1 MKRDEKFW
9 DETLGGLDEKYINET
24 AEKLAENDSFSAE
37 QQTPELLKIPETK
50 KSRWGVVLGVCAGVA
65 AVVCLCLTG
74 VVLAN
79 MRSIE
84 IKVTGTPV
92 TTLPPVVSETEDT
105 AEQIGTAEPV
115 VTAPPEKHKL
125 DGSEETFSAAFTD
138 IITDRKSYLKLY
150 ENVFYGEWTEQNTGG
165 KLILSYNRDFYSP
178 GDLFG
183 GFVDTGSGAFILNE
197 TEKGREYYYV
207 SYYEPNVLYY
217 YDDNSGEIAFG
228 SYEKAYIRTD
238 PMEYQREA
246 VPGKVSYLGVNK
258 LSEEIKDGNSGL
270 ELTMSQALIFE
281 DGNYC
286 CIYGEDYNFELISR
300 EENSLSYRCNYR
312 REDGGKTLS
321 VTVNMVNDEGLWYV
335 GSFSAGDEALFFPI
349 TDDDKSK
356 LPEELFTGAPTMD
369 FSIMDNYFYGRWIG
383 IGDAGEE
390 CELFIT
396 NGKDCFAEPEGY
408 GVVFTGFYSDEQGWY
423 MTGMFGGTLTC
434 YYIPTDEPDRMYCYY
449 NLDEPCQRKNF
460 EMYYDRVA
468 PAADYNSDMTTY
480 HGALSSLG
488 LLRLKQL
495 TGFELTEE
503 MTTITVDGISWIRD
517 TDRYSS
523 VSKLYCTYIKDK
535 LSITMRYVRY
545 SEEYEVHQAPEL
557 QYITLHFEQKNG
569 KWEMTSAERYKSGI
583 EELKTPAYL
592 EAQKQVD
599 ATNAEILKENPEAS
613 SLCKL
618 SSEVRYFTTDEGY
631 YYAVRRFGPDMAPD
645 LEYGEIYYFN
655 GLDYMVIDENGYL
668 TDDYVMEDYS
678 VGWIKGAECIE
689 GYLYAGVQS
698 DGRENIY
705 RYDSSGKREVF
716 LAGFSGLRLLGENYL
731 LLSNGGVSRLYDI
744 ASGYYHLPADIT
756 KFVFDED
763 GGGFTATMS
772 PDIDLHI
779 RYNINE
785 MTIEEQVKLLNLKA
799 DHIWTY
805 TQLQSPTVDD
815 GEGKA
820 AVLHDSDK
828 RRYVYPVIQE
838 EFKNYDN
845 VYNLISSVYT
855 ESCTNEIL
863 SQELPTYMRFMT
875 LGKTYCSGGGPG
887 TLVGV
892 ARIECKVKS
901 VSGDTAE
908 LEYTAYY
915 PNFDGLPQEEVDV
928 HEVYTIEA
936 VNTEKGWRLFRYY
949 SPFTPGTQ

>member
-1 MKRDEKFW
+1 MKMDEKFW

-24 AEKLAENDSFSAE
+24 AEKLAENDIFAAE
-37 QQTPELLKIPETK
+37 HQTTPQLMKIPPQK
-50 KSRWGVVLGVCAGVA
+50 KSRWGVVLGVCAGIA
-65 AVVCLCLTG
+65 AVVCLCLIG
-74 VVLAN
+74 VIAGN

-84 IKVTGTPV
+84 IKVTGTPA
-92 TTLPPVVSETEDT
+92 TTLPPVTIQSDDTAKPESTSQPAESTISDTTLPAVTSQSEENTTSEPEDT
-105 AEQIGTAEPV
+105 
-115 VTAPPEKHKL
+115 
-125 DGSEETFSAAFTD
+125 
-138 IITDRKSYLKLY
+138 
-150 ENVFYGEWTEQNTGG
+150 
-165 KLILSYNRDFYSP
+165 
-178 GDLFG
+178 
-183 GFVDTGSGAFILNE
+183 
-197 TEKGREYYYV
+197 
-207 SYYEPNVLYY
+207 
-217 YDDNSGEIAFG
+217 
-228 SYEKAYIRTD
+228 
-238 PMEYQREA
+238 
-246 VPGKVSYLGVNK
+246 
-258 LSEEIKDGNSGL
+258 EEIF
-270 ELTMSQALIFE
+270 TPQ
-281 DGNYC
+281 
-286 CIYGEDYNFELISR
+286 
-300 EENSLSYRCNYR
+300 
-312 REDGGKTLS
+312 
-321 VTVNMVNDEGLWYV
+321 
-335 GSFSAGDEALFFPI
+335 P
-349 TDDDKSK
+349 DDDELK
-356 LPEELFTGAPTMD
+356 LPEALFTGAPTMD
-369 FSIMDNYFYGRWIG
+369 FSIMDNYFYGRWTG
-383 IGDAGEE
+383 IDDTLEE

-408 GVVFTGFYSDEQGWY
+408 GVVCTGFYSDEQGWY

-434 YYIPTDEPDRMYCYY
+434 YYIPADEPDRMYCYY

-468 PAADYNSDMTTY
+468 PVSDYNRDMSTY
-480 HGALSSLG
+480 YGEISSLG
-488 LLRLKQL
+488 LIRLKQL
-495 TGFELTEE
+495 TGFEFIEE
-503 MTTITVDGISWIRD
+503 MTTITVDGIRWIRD

-523 VSKLYCTYIKDK
+523 PSKLYCTYLKNE
-535 LSITMRYVRY
+535 LSFTMRYVRY
-545 SEEYEVHQAPEL
+545 SEEYESNSEPQR
-557 QYITLHFEQKNG
+557 QYITLNLEQKNG
-569 KWEMTSAERYKSGI
+569 EWEMTSAERYKSGI

-592 EAQKQVD
+592 KAQKTVD
-599 ATNAEILKENPEAS
+599 VINADILKQNPEES
-613 SLCKL
+613 TLCKL
-618 SSEVRYFTTDEGY
+618 SSEVRYFTADEGY
-631 YYAVRRFGPDMAPD
+631 YYAVRRFGPDMALD

-655 GLDYMVIDENGYL
+655 GLDYTAIDEYGNL
-668 TDDYVMEDYS
+668 TGDYVMEDYS

-698 DGRENIY
+698 DGKENIY

-716 LAGFSGLRLLGENYL
+716 LAGFSGLQLLGENYL

-756 KFVFDED
+756 KLVFDED

-779 RYNINE
+779 RYNIKE

-805 TQLQSPTVDD
+805 TQLQSPAVDQ

-820 AVLHDSDK
+820 AILHDSGGQL
-828 RRYVYPVIQE
+828 VYPVIQE

-875 LGKTYCSGGGPG
+875 LGKTYCSGGGSG

-901 VSGDTAE
+901 VSGNTAE

-936 VNTEKGWRLFRYY
+936 VNTDKGWRLCRYY
-949 SPFTPGTQ
+949 SPYMPGTQ

>member
-1 MKRDEKFW
+1 MKMDEKFW

-24 AEKLAENDSFSAE
+24 AEKLAENDIFAAE
-37 QQTPELLKIPETK
+37 HQTTPQLMKIPPQK
-50 KSRWGVVLGVCAGVA
+50 KSRWGVVLGICTGIA
-65 AVVCLCLTG
+65 AVVCLGLTG
-74 VVLAN
+74 VIMGN

-84 IKVTGTPV
+84 IKVTGTPA
-92 TTLPPVVSETEDT
+92 TTLPPVVSETDDT
-105 AEQIGTAEPV
+105 AKPEATSQPAESTISDTTLPA
-115 VTAPPEKHKL
+115 VTSQ
-125 DGSEETFSAAFTD
+125 SEE
-138 IITDRKSYLKLY
+138 
-150 ENVFYGEWTEQNTGG
+150 NTT
-165 KLILSYNRDFYSP
+165 SEP
-178 GDLFG
+178 
-183 GFVDTGSGAFILNE
+183 
-197 TEKGREYYYV
+197 EY
-207 SYYEPNVLYY
+207 
-217 YDDNSGEIAFG
+217 
-228 SYEKAYIRTD
+228 T
-238 PMEYQREA
+238 
-246 VPGKVSYLGVNK
+246 
-258 LSEEIKDGNSGL
+258 EEIF
-270 ELTMSQALIFE
+270 TPQ
-281 DGNYC
+281 
-286 CIYGEDYNFELISR
+286 
-300 EENSLSYRCNYR
+300 
-312 REDGGKTLS
+312 
-321 VTVNMVNDEGLWYV
+321 
-335 GSFSAGDEALFFPI
+335 P
-349 TDDDKSK
+349 DDDELK
-356 LPEELFTGAPTMD
+356 LPEALFTGAPTMD
-369 FSIMDNYFYGRWIG
+369 FSIMDNYFYGRWTG
-383 IGDAGEE
+383 IDDTLEE

-408 GVVFTGFYSDEQGWY
+408 GVVCTGFYSDEQGWY

-434 YYIPTDEPDRMYCYY
+434 YYIPADEPDRMYCYY
-449 NLDEPCQRKNF
+449 NLDEPCQRKDF

-468 PAADYNSDMTTY
+468 PVSDYNRDMSTY
-480 HGALSSLG
+480 YGEISSLG
-488 LLRLKQL
+488 LIRLKQL
-495 TGFELTEE
+495 TGFEFTEE
-503 MTTITVDGISWIRD
+503 TEDITVDGIRWIRD

-523 VSKLYCTYIKDK
+523 VRKLYCTYLKNT

-545 SEEYEVHQAPEL
+545 SEEYESNSEPQR
-557 QYITLHFEQKNG
+557 QYITLDFEQKNG
-569 KWEMTSAERYKSGI
+569 NWEMTSAERYKSGI

-592 EAQKQVD
+592 EAQKQVE
-599 ATNAEILKENPEAS
+599 ATNAQILKENPESS

-618 SSEVRYFTTDEGY
+618 SSEVCYFTTDEGY
-631 YYAVRRFGPDMAPD
+631 YYAVRRFGPDMALD

-655 GLDYMVIDENGYL
+655 GLDYMAIDENGYL
-668 TDDYVMEDYS
+668 TGDYVMEDYS

-698 DGRENIY
+698 DGKENIY

-716 LAGFSGLRLLGENYL
+716 LAGFSGLQLLGENYL

-756 KFVFDED
+756 KLVFDED

-772 PDIDLHI
+772 PDTDLHI
-779 RYNINE
+779 RYNIKE

-805 TQLQSPTVDD
+805 TQLQSPTVDKD
-815 GEGKA
+815 KGKA
-820 AVLHDSDK
+820 AILHDSDGQL
-828 RRYVYPVIQE
+828 VYPVIQE

-855 ESCTNEIL
+855 DSCTNEIL

-901 VSGDTAE
+901 VSGNTAE

-936 VNTEKGWRLFRYY
+936 VNTDEGWRLCRYY
-949 SPFTPGTQ
+949 SPYTPGTQ

>member
-1 MKRDEKFW
+1 MKTDEKFW
-9 DETLGGLDEKYINET
+9 DETLGGLEEKYINET
-24 AEKLAENDSFSAE
+24 AEKLAENDIFGAE
-37 QQTPELLKIPETK
+37 HQTTPQLMKTPPQK
-50 KSRWGVVLGVCAGVA
+50 KSRWSVVFGVCAGVA
-65 AVVCLCLTG
+65 AVVCLGLTG
-74 VVLAN
+74 VIMGN

-84 IKVTGTPV
+84 IKVTGTPA
-92 TTLPPVVSETEDT
+92 TTLPPVTIQSEDT
-105 AEQIGTAEPV
+105 AKPVSTSQPAESTISETTLHAVTSPSAENTASASEP
-115 VTAPPEKHKL
+115 E
-125 DGSEETFSAAFTD
+125 
-138 IITDRKSYLKLY
+138 
-150 ENVFYGEWTEQNTGG
+150 
-165 KLILSYNRDFYSP
+165 
-178 GDLFG
+178 
-183 GFVDTGSGAFILNE
+183 DT
-197 TEKGREYYYV
+197 
-207 SYYEPNVLYY
+207 
-217 YDDNSGEIAFG
+217 
-228 SYEKAYIRTD
+228 
-238 PMEYQREA
+238 
-246 VPGKVSYLGVNK
+246 
-258 LSEEIKDGNSGL
+258 EEIFTPQLGDD
-270 ELTMSQALIFE
+270 EL
-281 DGNYC
+281 
-286 CIYGEDYNFELISR
+286 
-300 EENSLSYRCNYR
+300 
-312 REDGGKTLS
+312 
-321 VTVNMVNDEGLWYV
+321 
-335 GSFSAGDEALFFPI
+335 
-349 TDDDKSK
+349 K
-356 LPEELFTGAPTMD
+356 LPEELFSGAPTMD
-369 FSIMDNYFYGRWIG
+369 FSIMDNYFYGRWTG
-383 IGDAGEE
+383 IDDTLEE

-396 NGKDCFAEPEGY
+396 NGKDFFAEPDGY

-434 YYIPTDEPDRMYCYY
+434 YYIPADEPDRMYCYY
-449 NLDEPCQRKNF
+449 NLDEPCRRKDF

-468 PAADYNSDMTTY
+468 PVSDYNRDMSTY
-480 HGALSSLG
+480 YGEISSLG
-488 LLRLKQL
+488 LIRLKQL
-495 TGFELTEE
+495 TGFEFTDE
-503 MTTITVDGISWIRD
+503 TADITVDGIRWIRD

-523 VSKLYCTYIKDK
+523 PSKLYCTYLKNE
-535 LSITMRYVRY
+535 LSFTMRYVRY
-545 SEEYEVHQAPEL
+545 SEEYESNSEPQR
-557 QYITLHFEQKNG
+557 QYITLNLEQKNG
-569 KWEMTSAERYKSGI
+569 EWEMTSAERYKSGI

-599 ATNAEILKENPEAS
+599 ATNAQILKENPEES

-631 YYAVRRFGPDMAPD
+631 YYAVRRFGPDKAPD

-655 GLDYMVIDENGYL
+655 GLDYMVIDEYGYL
-668 TDDYVMEDYS
+668 TGDYVMEDYS
-678 VGWIKGAECIE
+678 VGRIKGAECIE
-689 GYLYAGVQS
+689 GYLYAGVLD

-756 KFVFDED
+756 KLVFDED

-772 PDIDLHI
+772 PDTDLHI

-820 AVLHDSDK
+820 AILHDSDK
-828 RRYVYPVIQE
+828 RRYVYPVTQE

-875 LGKTYCSGGGPG
+875 LGKTYCSGGGPE

-901 VSGDTAE
+901 VSGNSAE

-915 PNFDGLPQEEVDV
+915 ANPEKLPEGENRVY
-928 HEVYTIEA
+928 EIYTIEA
-936 VNTEKGWRLFRYY
+936 INTENGWRLGRYY
-949 SPFTPGTQ
+949 SPFKPGTQ